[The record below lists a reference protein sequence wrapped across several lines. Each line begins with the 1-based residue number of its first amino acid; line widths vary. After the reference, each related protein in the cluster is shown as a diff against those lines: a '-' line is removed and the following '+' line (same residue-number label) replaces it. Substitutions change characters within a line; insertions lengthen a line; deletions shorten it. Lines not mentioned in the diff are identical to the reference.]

1 MASEALN
8 ETKIDRVER
17 LRVRRAFLFVA
28 KGYAER
34 RRSIVVQARV
44 RLDESA
50 PSLPEGKS
58 AEDRNLQ
65 TSSLQTPTDSP
76 QKKSTKN
83 LSHTTTSPLFAG
95 AGFTATKKI
104 GGAVVR
110 NRAKRRLREASTQL
124 MHQHA
129 LAGVD
134 YVFIARQDTTTR
146 EWPALLDDMESA
158 LVSLR
163 QKILS
168 GAPPDPKPDRY
179 GSQRKGKRA
188 VSQKNKK

>member
-8 ETKIDRVER
+8 ETTIDRVER

-28 KGYAER
+28 QGYAER
-34 RRSIVVQARV
+34 RRSLVVQARV
-44 RLDESA
+44 RPHVS
-50 PSLPEGKS
+50 SPE
-58 AEDRNLQ
+58 E
-65 TSSLQTPTDSP
+65 TDSL
-76 QKKSTKN
+76 KNKSIKTSPNLTKP
-83 LSHTTTSPLFAG
+83 PLFAG

-124 MHQHA
+124 MYQHA